1 MTGQPDFGAHD
12 SLLLPRDRI
21 RESLAEHGM
30 HSPRAAGLAATGRP
44 VPRGVAIEL
53 YVDVAGAHDWYAHEK
68 NQVGR
73 LIEDLI
79 GHPVVLVH
87 CPPGKQRLLPGEVI
101 WPLEAH
107 PSCTSLAVSLPVS
120 A

>member
-1 MTGQPDFGAHD
+1 MTTHPDFPAHE
-12 SLLLPRDRI
+12 SLLLYRDRTV
-21 RESLAEHGM
+21 ELLAEHGM
-30 HSPRAAGLAATGRP
+30 HSPRVAGLAATGRP

-79 GHPVVLVH
+79 GRAGPL
-87 CPPGKQRLLPGEVI
+87 PSRPGAAASR
-101 WPLEAH
+101 
-107 PSCTSLAVSLPVS
+107 
-120 A
+120 